1 MSDSAI
7 SNMLLM
13 ILAVMIAILMVLCI
27 VYIMLKFRA
36 NQKNKVLSEKENKK
50 EEEKKNSNYSN
61 YSKKSIF
68 DFFEFDKIEDN
79 MIVRKNGKMFI
90 MVVECQGVNY
100 DLMSRIEKV
109 GVEEGFQ
116 QFLNTLRH
124 PIQIYI
130 QTRSINLE
138 NSIDTYNKKVSEIE
152 NKYNKMQKEYE
163 QMKKSAK
170 YTKEQLEAYKYE
182 LTKQRNL
189 YDYAKDI
196 VQNTEK
202 MSLSRNVLTK
212 RYYVVVPY
220 YPDDMGNTNYDED
233 EIANM
238 AFSELYTKCQTI
250 IRALSACS
258 VQGKILSS
266 DELVDLLYVAYNR
279 DESEVYGIDKAIR
292 AGYEELYSTAPDVFA
307 KKINALDQ
315 EIKNRAIDL
324 ANENIEKAKS
334 DIQREA
340 EQKQANMDNLIE
352 KMAEMI
358 LERNEGYVGK
368 EVAQRA
374 IKKIKGEDEENRK
387 EIEVTK
393 ETKKPKTKMEQ
404 KKTEEKGGNDN
415 GETKKST
422 RGRKKKSA

>member
-1 MSDSAI
+1 MSENAI

-13 ILAVMIAILMVLCI
+13 ILAVMIGILMVLCI
-27 VYIMLKFRA
+27 VYIILRFKA
-36 NQKNKVLSEKENKK
+36 NSKGKVSSEKEDKKTEDNKG
-50 EEEKKNSNYSN
+50 SNYTN
-61 YSKKSIF
+61 YTKKSIF

-138 NSIDTYNKKVSEIE
+138 NSINTYNKKVSEIE
-152 NKYNKMQKEYE
+152 SKYNKMQKEYE
-163 QMKKSAK
+163 QMKKSAE

-220 YPDDMGNTNYDED
+220 YPEDMGNTNYDED

-307 KKINALDQ
+307 KKVNALDQ

-334 DIQREA
+334 DIQKEA
-340 EQKQANMDNLIE
+340 EQKQENMDNLIE

-358 LERNEGYVGK
+358 LERNERYVGK

-374 IKKIKGEDEENRK
+374 IEKIKGNEK
-387 EIEVTK
+387 KKI
-393 ETKKPKTKMEQ
+393 ETKKETRKRKTEIKSEEN
-404 KKTEEKGGNDN
+404 EEKGGSDN
-415 GETKKST
+415 SENKKST

>member
-1 MSDSAI
+1 
-7 SNMLLM
+7 
-13 ILAVMIAILMVLCI
+13 
-27 VYIMLKFRA
+27 
-36 NQKNKVLSEKENKK
+36 
-50 EEEKKNSNYSN
+50 
-61 YSKKSIF
+61 
-68 DFFEFDKIEDN
+68 
-79 MIVRKNGKMFI
+79 
-90 MVVECQGVNY
+90 
-100 DLMSRIEKV
+100 
-109 GVEEGFQ
+109 
-116 QFLNTLRH
+116 
-124 PIQIYI
+124 
-130 QTRSINLE
+130 
-138 NSIDTYNKKVSEIE
+138 
-152 NKYNKMQKEYE
+152 
-163 QMKKSAK
+163 MKKSAK